1 MLRKAALV
9 AAVAAS
15 FLAAVSP
22 RAEAGGDWN
31 DSGIAWRGYTEGLA
45 EAKKSGK
52 PVVLIFF
59 TEWCPHCTRYSGMF
73 HQEKVVA
80 QAKNFVMIRLDKD
93 KEGALSAKYAPDG
106 EYIPRTFFLS
116 ANGEV
121 MTSIA
126 APRDKYR
133 HFFNPQDSAE
143 LLAAMDVAL
152 KQK

>member
-1 MLRKAALV
+1 MLHRAAMAV
-9 AAVAAS
+9 AAVAA
-15 FLAAVSP
+15 FLAFAYQP
-22 RAEAGGDWN
+22 ATAGGDWN
-31 DSGIAWRGYTEGLA
+31 DSGIVWRSYADGLA
-45 EAKKSGK
+45 EAKKAGK

-59 TEWCPHCTRYSGMF
+59 TEWCPHCTRYSGIF
-73 HQEKVVA
+73 HQEKVVER
-80 QAKNFVMIRLDKD
+80 AKNFVMIRLDKD

-116 ANGEV
+116 PDGTV
-121 MTSIA
+121 LSSIA

-152 KQK
+152 QKK